1 MNRKRIAVVAAV
13 VCLILTMGITSFG
26 AEGQWKQKNGN
37 WFYQMAN
44 GKVVSNSWFQ
54 DKDSSWYH
62 FDKNGVMQTG
72 WLQEGGNW
80 YFLLSSGKMKT
91 GWLEDRGNWYYLNT
105 NGRMYT
111 GWLKLKDVWYYLNN
125 TSGVMKTGWHEDRG
139 NWYFME
145 SSGAMA
151 VNVTKS
157 INGVS
162 YTFGSDGV
170 RNGSTGGETSANQT
184 TFGMGSWNNNVF
196 YNGWPNL
203 KVTAPSGS
211 KIYTS
216 EQMRT
221 VVGSDSKI
229 LINDG
234 TVTADKANES
244 MDNSIYDFM
253 FQLSD
258 GNSVFQLSYV
268 NVYSPT
274 IAVTA
279 EQYSI
284 QLREQLTGQRNL
296 PHTIEG
302 TEKVS
307 LAGNEFI
314 KLRTTMLGRT
324 TNQDIYIKKLDHFI
338 VMLTVTYLPEN
349 ASSVYSVINGITS
362 SR

>member
-1 MNRKRIAVVAAV
+1 MNRKRIAAVAAV
-13 VCLILTMGITSFG
+13 VCLILTMGIISFG
-26 AEGQWKQKNGN
+26 AEGQWKLKNGN
-37 WFYQMAN
+37 WFYQLSN
-44 GKVVSNSWFQ
+44 GTLVSNTWFQ

-72 WLQEGGNW
+72 WFQEGGKW
-80 YFLLSSGKMKT
+80 YYLLPSGKMKT
-91 GWLEDRGNWYYLNT
+91 GWHEDRGNWYYLNT
-105 NGRMYT
+105 NGTMFT
-111 GWLKLKDVWYYLNN
+111 GWLKLKDVWYYLN
-125 TSGVMKTGWHEDRG
+125 TAGGAMKTGWHEDKG
-139 NWYFME
+139 NWYFFE
-145 SSGAMA
+145 DSGAMA

-162 YTFGSDGV
+162 YTFGQDGV
-170 RNGSTGGETSANQT
+170 WNNSSGSTAVANQT
-184 TFGMGSWNNNVF
+184 TFGMGAWSGNTF

-203 KVTAPSGS
+203 KVTAPAGS
-211 KIYTS
+211 TIYTS
-216 EQMRT
+216 EQIRT
-221 VVGSDSKI
+221 AVGSDSKT
-229 LINDG
+229 LVNDG
-234 TVTADKANES
+234 TVTVEKVNES
-244 MDNSIYDFM
+244 ADNLIYDSM
-253 FQLSD
+253 FRLPD
-258 GNSVFQLSYV
+258 GNSVFQLAYI

-302 TEKVS
+302 TERVS
-307 LAGNEFI
+307 LAGSEYI
-314 KLRTTMLGRT
+314 KLKTTMLGRT

-349 ASSVYSVINGITS
+349 SGSVSSVINGITN